1 MTRPIIRSPQ
11 AFVAL
16 CHDVVMAALSFVVA
30 LYLRIGDGPEFIAYA
45 TRLLPSSLPLFV
57 VVAGIVFAFMGLY
70 RGVWRYASLNDAIAI
85 LKATTAAIII
95 YVPLQFL
102 LTRLEDLPRSQLFIN
117 WLVLAALLT
126 APRIAYRV
134 LRDRRLDTVLRR
146 DRGRAIPVLLYGAGD
161 AAELFLRALARLPYQ
176 PYEAVGIVSVRGS
189 RVGRSIHGVDI
200 LGTIDQLPDIVAKLD
215 DRRRRPR
222 RLIVTVGDADS
233 AALRE
238 LFAKAD
244 ALGMTLARIPRP
256 TDLREGPSDG
266 VELRPIALEDLLGRP
281 QAVLDRPAMRALA
294 AGRRVLVTGAGGSIG
309 TELVR
314 QIAESDPA
322 RIALLDASEYALY
335 EIDLA
340 LERRHPG
347 LARAAHLADVRDQRR
362 IGAVIAAERPEIVF
376 HAAALKHVPMV
387 ELHPHEGIL
396 TNAIGTRIVADACL
410 RHDVGTFVLISTDKA
425 VNPSSVMGATKRLAE
440 QYCQALDLAES
451 RKSASSTRFV
461 SVRFGNVLG
470 STGSVVPLFRRQL
483 AEGGPLTVTHP
494 DVTRYFMTTRE
505 AVELVLMA
513 SAKGAADRAHSGKV
527 FVLDMGEPVRIQ
539 DLARQMIRLAGLTP
553 DRDVRIEF
561 TGLRP
566 GEKLYEE
573 VLHQAEDVAPTDSK
587 GILVAAP
594 RMADHKLLAR
604 AFDELERHAR
614 AGATTEAMALLQHL
628 VPEYRPASA
637 AAGSATA
644 P

>member
-1 MTRPIIRSPQ
+1 MKRPIIRSPQ

-16 CHDVVMAALSFVVA
+16 GHDIVMAALSFVLA
-30 LYLRIGDGPEFIAYA
+30 LYLRIGDWIEFLAYA
-45 TRLLPSSLPLFV
+45 ERLLPRSLPLFV
-57 VVAGIVFAFMGLY
+57 VVAGVVFAFMGLY

-85 LKATTAAIII
+85 LKATTAAIVI

-102 LTRLEDLPRSQLFIN
+102 VTRLEDLPRSQLFIN

-134 LRDRRLDTVLRR
+134 LRDRRHGNVLRR
-146 DRGRAIPVLLYGAGD
+146 DRSRAIPVLLYGAGD
-161 AAELFLRALARLPYQ
+161 AAELFLRALARHPLK
-176 PYEAVGIVSVRGS
+176 PYEAVGIVSARDS
-189 RVGRSIHGVDI
+189 RVGRRIHGVDVY
-200 LGTIDQLPDIVAKLD
+200 GTIDQLPEVTAKLE
-215 DRRRRPR
+215 RVGRRPR
-222 RLIVTVGDADS
+222 RLIVTIPDIDS
-233 AALRE
+233 AALRD
-238 LFAKAD
+238 LFARAD

-266 VELRPIALEDLLGRP
+266 VDLRPIALEDLLGRP

-309 TELVR
+309 AELVR
-314 QIAESDPA
+314 QLAEFAPA
-322 RIALLDASEYALY
+322 RIALLDSSEYALY
-335 EIDLA
+335 EIDLE
-340 LERRHPG
+340 LQRRHP
-347 LARAAHLADVRDQRR
+347 LRARAAHLADIRDSRR
-362 IGAVIAAERPEIVF
+362 VGAVIAAERPEIVF
-376 HAAALKHVPMV
+376 HSAALKHVPMV

-410 RHDVGTFVLISTDKA
+410 RRDVGTFVLISTDKA
-425 VNPSSVMGATKRLAE
+425 VNPTSAMGATKRAAE
-440 QYCQALDLAES
+440 QYCQALDLAET
-451 RKSASSTRFV
+451 RRGGGTRFV

-470 STGSVVPLFRRQL
+470 STGSVVPLFQRQL

-494 DVTRYFMTTRE
+494 DMTRFFMTIRE

-513 SAKGAADRAHSGKV
+513 SAKGTANREHSGKV

-553 DRDVRIEF
+553 DRDIKIAF
-561 TGLRP
+561 TGVRP

-594 RMADHKLLAR
+594 RMADLKLLAR

-614 AGATTEAMALLQHL
+614 SGATVEALALLKHL
-628 VPEYRPASA
+628 VPEYRPVTEPI
-637 AAGSATA
+637 GSALA